1 MTTTPTSVIINVEK
15 GKVVL
20 TMTEIILTMQCP
32 FCGKEH
38 SVTTTEEQYAEYCGG
53 ELAQVAFADK
63 SATEREQIISHLC
76 PQCQEKI
83 FG

>member
-1 MTTTPTSVIINVEK
+1 MTIPLTSVIINVEK
-15 GKVVL
+15 GKVVSVMMKVEL
-20 TMTEIILTMQCP
+20 VMRCP
-32 FCGKEH
+32 FCDTEH
-38 SVTTTEEQYAEYCGG
+38 SVEVGIRELENYENGA
-53 ELAQVAFADK
+53 LAQNAFPNL

>member
-1 MTTTPTSVIINVEK
+1 
-15 GKVVL
+15 
-20 TMTEIILTMQCP
+20 MTEIILTMQCP

-83 FG
+83 FGQGLTKVTPCGTIIIEKER

>member
-1 MTTTPTSVIINVEK
+1 
-15 GKVVL
+15 
-20 TMTEIILTMQCP
+20 MTEIILTMQCP

-63 SATEREQIISHLC
+63 STTEREQIISHLC

-83 FG
+83 LAKGLTKVFPCGTIIIEKER

>member
-1 MTTTPTSVIINVEK
+1 
-15 GKVVL
+15 
-20 TMTEIILTMQCP
+20 MTEIILTMECP

-38 SVTTTEEQYAEYCGG
+38 SVITTEEQYAKYCSG
-53 ELAQVAFADK
+53 ELAQNAFAGL

-76 PQCQEKI
+76 PQCQEEI

>member
-1 MTTTPTSVIINVEK
+1 MK
-15 GKVVL
+15 G
-20 TMTEIILTMQCP
+20 TEIILTMVCP

-38 SVTTTEEQYAEYCGG
+38 EVHTTEEQYAEYCGG
-53 ELAQVAFADK
+53 ELAQNAFADL
-63 SATEREQIISHLC
+63 SATEREQIISHIC